1 MSSKGK
7 NILIAVLIIL
17 VSILSVK
24 LFISN
29 IFSKKDTSKVDS
41 TIVVQRIQKVLKLVT
56 VEGNFSELMNYKD
69 FDYIDF
75 PGFRKDALIRV
86 NAKVSI
92 GYNLENLKISSNEK
106 DKTIVIQQMPAP
118 EILSID
124 TDIKFE
130 NLSTG
135 LFTNFSEAELSKLNS
150 LGKEKIKEKAL
161 STELIKQAEEQ
172 KKDMF
177 DLIFYMAKQ
186 NGYKIIIEGNELKQ
200 LTVNN

>member
-17 VSILSVK
+17 VSFLSVK

-56 VEGNFSELMNYKD
+56 VEGNFSELMSYKD

-106 DKTIVIQQMPAP
+106 DKTIVIQQMPTP

-130 NLSTG
+130 NLSSG
-135 LFTNFSEAELSKLNS
+135 LFTNFSEAELSKFNS